1 MVLKRKFDILLVI
14 VFFLFSMWL
23 MDKSFGYDGVNHRFR
38 IARHQIGDFGLH
50 LSLIRSFSLGD
61 NFPPQSPFFPGESLP
76 YHYYFD
82 LFVGLLEKLGLRIDI
97 AFNSLS
103 VISFVLLLFL
113 IYKLSQLIFSKSKLL
128 GVISVLLFL
137 YHSGTTFF
145 DFFRG
150 KQFSISLLQD
160 LWHLPDYLHMGPFD
174 GSEISTYFT
183 LNVYLNQRHLILALA
198 IMLALFYFVVYFF
211 KQKKKVSTR
220 YFILAGI
227 LFGLLSRVHTLIFLG
242 GGASLFL
249 LFLFFKQYKSAF
261 LFFTP
266 ALFLFGFHLKD
277 IFHQQID
284 HAFFL
289 PGFLA
294 AKPLSVET
302 FVRYWFLN
310 LGVALVMIPIG
321 FLLGN
326 GLQRKIFLSI
336 FPLFIAGNLFQ
347 FGFRIEH
354 NHSLFN
360 LFLIFA
366 NFYIAYF
373 LVKLW
378 QGKLFEKLAS
388 LVLIIFLTASGVVD
402 LMGAK
407 NDFQL
412 YVADAP
418 KNTFMQWIIDNTQG
432 DDIFLA
438 KQEILDPVTL
448 SGRKNYFGHTYYLS
462 VMGYNYQDR
471 SNRAKLYFEASS
483 QEILQMMKKDR
494 IKYIVIPQKPITDFT
509 YQINKFFLDRSLKKA
524 YKDENVIAYQL

>member
-1 MVLKRKFDILLVI
+1 MLSRKNFDILLLLFFF
-14 VFFLFSMWL
+14 VFSFWLF
-23 MDKSFGYDGVNHRFR
+23 DKSFGYDSKEHQFR
-38 IARHQIGDFGLH
+38 IARHQVGDFGLH

-61 NFPPQSPFFPGESLP
+61 NFPPQSPFFPGKPLP

-97 AFNSLS
+97 AFNGLSIISL
-103 VISFVLLLFL
+103 VLLLFL
-113 IYKLSQLIFSKSKLL
+113 IYKLSQLIFSESKLL

-137 YHSGTTFF
+137 FHSGTTFF

-150 KQFSISLLQD
+150 KQFSISLFQK
-160 LWHLPDYLHMGPFD
+160 LWYLPDYLHMGPFD

-211 KQKKKVSTR
+211 KQKKKMPAR
-220 YFILAGI
+220 YVILAGV
-227 LFGLLSRVHTLIFLG
+227 LFGLLSRVHSLIFLG

-277 IFHQQID
+277 ILHQQID

-294 AKPLSVET
+294 AKPLSIET

-326 GLQRKIFLSI
+326 GFQRKFFLSI

-347 FGFRIEH
+347 FGFSIEH

-360 LFLIFA
+360 LFLILA

-378 QGKLFEKLAS
+378 QRKLFAKLAS
-388 LVLIIFLTASGVVD
+388 LVLIILLTASGIVD
-402 LMGAK
+402 LMGTK

-412 YVADAP
+412 HVADAP
-418 KNTFMQWIIDNTQG
+418 KNTFMQWIIDNTQK

-438 KQEILDPVTL
+438 KQEILDPITL
-448 SGRKNYFGHTYYLS
+448 SGRNNYFGHTYFLS

-471 SNRAKLYFEASS
+471 SNRARLYFEAAS
-483 QEILQMMKKDR
+483 QEILQMMKKDN
-494 IKYIVIPQKPITDFT
+494 IKYIVIPQKPIVDFT
-509 YQINKFFLDRSLKKA
+509 YQINKAFFDRSLKKA
-524 YKDENVIAYQL
+524 YKDGNVIVYQL